1 MAVTLGSS
9 PRFTAPWP
17 EWRVA
22 ARGGRRTASGDGT
35 LRLRLGHCRGPE
47 TRTPAERMETLAR
60 RRRAGDPVAAKGNLR
75 SGLVPVVLVDG
86 EHRASGWGPIDLPL
100 APGRHLVEIQSQH
113 SRSWRAV
120 DIAPGR
126 ATRLDYI
133 GMLGEQHRAYAAG
146 EVHGAL
152 ADMHGHTLGPRGRLH
167 YKQYLPANARSR
179 GSFIVFLLCMAA
191 AAALTWI
198 AASAGVPETVAVPA
212 GAALWLGA
220 LAAWAGSVLWTYLR
234 YNRTGPEA
242 PLATGAFAPRGTAA
256 PLVLDP
262 DGPPPEP
269 APGSAA
275 LLIDARFLK
284 ADLTSDELTLQLP
297 QGQRAVDRAQRR
309 RLDAIGELVPIRH
322 RFAVPPPEIELDGVR
337 LAGSWT
343 RMWIETTPGRH
354 RVRVRTPAAPLP
366 VPAGQAPPQVREI
379 DVATAAGR
387 TATLALTVTV
397 KAVPDPTE
405 PLLHQWECR
414 IERLA
419 AEPERPPRAAPKA
432 DVRGGLR
439 RAATGRWWERPDR

>member
-1 MAVTLGSS
+1 MALTLGSS
-9 PRFTAPWP
+9 PRFKAPWP
-17 EWRVA
+17 EWRVTLRAGARA
-22 ARGGRRTASGDGT
+22 APDDGI

-47 TRTPAERMETLAR
+47 TRTPAERMETLSR
-60 RRRAGDPVAAKGNLR
+60 RRRAGDPVATGGNLR

-120 DIAPGR
+120 DIEPGR

-133 GMLGEQHRAYAAG
+133 GMLGEHHRAYATG
-146 EVHGAL
+146 EVRGAL

-167 YKQYLPANARSR
+167 YRQYLPANARSR
-179 GSFIVFLLCMAA
+179 GGFIVLLACLAA
-191 AAALTWI
+191 AAPLTWI
-198 AASAGVPETVAVPA
+198 AASAGAPETLAIPL

-220 LAAWAGSVLWTYLR
+220 LAAWAVRVLWTHLR
-234 YNRTGPEA
+234 YNRVGPEA
-242 PLATGAFAPRGTAA
+242 PLDTGAFAPAGTAA

-284 ADLTSDELTLQLP
+284 ADLTSDELALQLP
-297 QGQRAVDRAQRR
+297 QGQSGLPRAQRR
-309 RLDAIGELVPIRH
+309 RLDAIGELAPIRH
-322 RFAVPPPEIELDGVR
+322 RSAVPPPEIELDGVP
-337 LAGSWT
+337 LVSSWT
-343 RMWIETTPGRH
+343 RMWTATTPGRH
-354 RVRVRTPAAPLP
+354 RLRVRTPAAPLP

-379 DVATAAGR
+379 EVTAVAGR
-387 TATLALTVTV
+387 TVPIALTVTV
-397 KAVPDPTE
+397 EAVPDPAE
-405 PLLHQWECR
+405 PLLHRWECR
-414 IERLA
+414 IERLTSE
-419 AEPERPPRAAPKA
+419 AEETPPAAPKA

-439 RAATGRWWERPDR
+439 RAATGRWWDRPDR